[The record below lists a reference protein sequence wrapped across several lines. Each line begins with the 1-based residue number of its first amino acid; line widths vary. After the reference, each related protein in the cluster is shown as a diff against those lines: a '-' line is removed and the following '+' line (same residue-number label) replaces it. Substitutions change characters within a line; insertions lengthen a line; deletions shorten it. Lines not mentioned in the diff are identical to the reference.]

1 MTRASSTEPTFDLP
15 QAGLAVFGAIVL
27 GVITGL
33 GWALSANWADGQA
46 GAIVRAAVTCTSVWM
61 LAAAVGLDVLYGA
74 TGRKVDRLGFAVLA
88 SSMAR
93 MLTAL
98 SLGLAAHFIA
108 SPDGRTFWTCF
119 LIAGLLALMAETVWV
134 IRTIN
139 LQSSTLTG
147 VVP

>member
-1 MTRASSTEPTFDLP
+1 MTRAPSTEPTFDLP
-15 QAGLAVFGAIVL
+15 PAGLAVFGAIVL

-33 GWALSANWADGQA
+33 GWALSADWADGQSNV
-46 GAIVRAAVTCTSVWM
+46 IVRAAAICTTVWM
-61 LAAAVGLDVLYGA
+61 LAAIVGVGVLYGA
-74 TGRKVDRLGFAVLA
+74 SARKIDRLGPAVLA

-98 SLGLAAHFIA
+98 SLGLAAYFVA

-119 LIAGLLALMAETVWV
+119 LTAGLLALMAETVWA

-139 LQSSTLTG
+139 SNPSPLPG
-147 VVP
+147 VAQ

>member
-15 QAGLAVFGAIVL
+15 PAGLAVFGAIVL

-46 GAIVRAAVTCTSVWM
+46 GVIIRAAAVCTTVWM
-61 LAAAVGLDVLYGA
+61 LAGIVGLGVLYGA
-74 TGRKVDRLGFAVLA
+74 TGRRIDRLGFAVLA

-93 MLTAL
+93 MLVAL
-98 SLGLAAHFIA
+98 SLGLAAYFVA
-108 SPDGRTFWTCF
+108 APDGRTFWTCF
-119 LIAGLLALMAETVWV
+119 LIAGLLALMAETVWA

-139 LQSSTLTG
+139 SNPMPLPG
-147 VVP
+147 VAQ